1 MPHRKDQPITST
13 EKTTT
18 TLLVLIIGGARSG
31 KSSFAEQLAASSER
45 PVAFIATATA
55 GDDEMR
61 ERIARHRASRPR
73 QWHTLEE
80 PLDLSGAIRRASALA
95 DVLLLD
101 CVTLWLGNVL
111 SQASKQYESAPIH
124 PANADKSINR
134 LSTVDPD
141 LSRGERSEAGCK
153 EKDDKEEEVEELSL
167 PGRLFDKSALK
178 EIEALLAVVKSL
190 APGKT
195 LIVVTNEVG
204 LGIVP
209 AYPLG
214 RLYRDTLGYV
224 NQQLARAADRVYL
237 MVAGI
242 AVDIKR

>member
-1 MPHRKDQPITST
+1 MPHRKEQPITST

-18 TLLVLIIGGARSG
+18 PRLVLIIGGARSG

-80 PLDLSGAIRRASALA
+80 PLDLSGAARRASELA

-111 SQASKQYESAPIH
+111 SQASKQYE
-124 PANADKSINR
+124 
-134 LSTVDPD
+134 
-141 LSRGERSEAGCK
+141 
-153 EKDDKEEEVEELSL
+153 KDEIKKIEELSL
-167 PGRLFDKSALK
+167 PGRLFDESALK
-178 EIEALLAVVKSL
+178 EIEALLTVVKSL

-204 LGIVP
+204 LGVVP

-242 AVDIKR
+242 AVDIKRLNEEASL

>member
-1 MPHRKDQPITST
+1 
-13 EKTTT
+13 
-18 TLLVLIIGGARSG
+18 
-31 KSSFAEQLAASSER
+31 LAASSER
-45 PVAFIATATA
+45 SVAFIATATA
-55 GDDEMR
+55 DDDEMR

-80 PLDLSGAIRRASALA
+80 PLDLSGAIRRASELA

-111 SQASKQYESAPIH
+111 SQASKQH
-124 PANADKSINR
+124 
-134 LSTVDPD
+134 
-141 LSRGERSEAGCK
+141 
-153 EKDDKEEEVEELSL
+153 EKDDKEEKVEELSL
-167 PGRLFDKSALK
+167 PGRLFDERALK
-178 EIEALLAVVKSL
+178 EIEALLTVVKSL

-242 AVDIKR
+242 AVDIKRLNEEASL

>member
-1 MPHRKDQPITST
+1 MPHRKEQPITST
-13 EKTTT
+13 EKTATPR
-18 TLLVLIIGGARSG
+18 LVLIIGGARSG

-80 PLDLSGAIRRASALA
+80 PLDLSGAARRASELA

-111 SQASKQYESAPIH
+111 SQASKQHESAPIH
-124 PANADKSINR
+124 PANAASR
-134 LSTVDPD
+134 LVLRTQ
-141 LSRGERSEAGCK
+141 AGCK

-167 PGRLFDKSALK
+167 PGRLFDESALK
-178 EIEALLAVVKSL
+178 EIEALLTVVKSL

-204 LGIVP
+204 LGVVP

-242 AVDIKR
+242 AVDIKRLNEEASL

>member
-18 TLLVLIIGGARSG
+18 PRLVLIIGGARSG

-80 PLDLSGAIRRASALA
+80 PLDLSGAACRASELA

-111 SQASKQYESAPIH
+111 SQASKQHESAPIH
-124 PANADKSINR
+124 PANAASR
-134 LSTVDPD
+134 LVLRTQ
-141 LSRGERSEAGCK
+141 AGCK

-167 PGRLFDKSALK
+167 PGRLFDESALK

-195 LIVVTNEVG
+195 LIVVTNVVG
-204 LGIVP
+204 LGVVP

-242 AVDIKR
+242 AVDIKRLNEEASL

>member
-1 MPHRKDQPITST
+1 MTSQNYSRLNHHTRYSAILINKLRSILLMPHRKEQPITST

-18 TLLVLIIGGARSG
+18 PRLVLIIGGARSG

-45 PVAFIATATA
+45 SVAFIATAMA

-80 PLDLSGAIRRASALA
+80 PLDLSGAARRASALA

-111 SQASKQYESAPIH
+111 SQASKQYE
-124 PANADKSINR
+124 
-134 LSTVDPD
+134 
-141 LSRGERSEAGCK
+141 
-153 EKDDKEEEVEELSL
+153 KDNKEVEELSP
-167 PGRLFDKSALK
+167 PGRLFDESALK
-178 EIEALLAVVKSL
+178 EIEALLTVVKEL

-204 LGIVP
+204 LGVVP

-242 AVDIKR
+242 AVDIKRLNEEASL